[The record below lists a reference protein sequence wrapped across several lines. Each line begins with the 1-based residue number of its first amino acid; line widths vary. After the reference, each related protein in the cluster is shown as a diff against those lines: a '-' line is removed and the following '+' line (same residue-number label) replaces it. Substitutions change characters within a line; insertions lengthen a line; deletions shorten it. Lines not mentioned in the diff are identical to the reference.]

1 MKKIFILVLSATM
14 MASCT
19 TNTGTG
25 AVGGA
30 MIGSVLGSAIGGIS
44 GGWRGSNIGTVVG
57 MAGGAAAGAAIGAA
71 ADKAERERYE
81 EYVNEREA
89 YREARYS
96 QASYNQPNYSN
107 DAAYYNANGTGDD
120 RIDFGPSPASASAT
134 STASASTAVAST
146 AAAPQAQS
154 NPTTGSTNGS
164 VPSVPL
170 SRIEAA
176 EAQHSSAFPIT
187 IQNARFIND
196 MGDMHIGRGEV
207 VQIVFEVRNTTSN
220 TVYSI
225 VPTVQETTGN
235 KRLFISPSTT
245 IESLAP
251 HSAIRYTAYVS
262 AQTNLKTGTAHFSVK
277 VLSANQ
283 LISNVVEF
291 DVALN

>member
-1 MKKIFILVLSATM
+1 MAMKKIFILVLSATM
-14 MASCT
+14 MVSCT
-19 TNTGTG
+19 TNTGAG

-57 MAGGAAAGAAIGAA
+57 MATGAAAGAAIGSA

-89 YREARYS
+89 YREARYQQS
-96 QASYNQPNYSN
+96 DYNQPHHSN
-107 DAAYYNANGTGDD
+107 DAAYYDARGMGDD
-120 RIDFGPSPASASAT
+120 RIDFGPSPAPQPQT
-134 STASASTAVAST
+134 NTA
-146 AAAPQAQS
+146 
-154 NPTTGSTNGS
+154 TGSTANTINVGS
-164 VPSVPL
+164 TANTGSNAPSIPL

-196 MGDMHIGRGEV
+196 VGDMHISRGEV
-207 VQIVFEVRNTTSN
+207 VQISFEVRNTSNN
-220 TVYSI
+220 TVYSV
-225 VPTVQETTGN
+225 VPTVLETTGN

-245 IESLAP
+245 IESLAA

-262 AQTNLKTGTAHFSVK
+262 AQSNLKTGNAHFVVK

-283 LISNVVEF
+283 LISNVIEF

>member
-1 MKKIFILVLSATM
+1 MKKIFILVLSATT
-14 MASCT
+14 MASCA

-57 MAGGAAAGAAIGAA
+57 MAGGAATGAAIGAA

-89 YREARYS
+89 YREARNS

-120 RIDFGPSPASASAT
+120 RIDFGPSPASAS
-134 STASASTAVAST
+134 TAVAST

-164 VPSVPL
+164 VPTVPL

-220 TVYSI
+220 TVYNV